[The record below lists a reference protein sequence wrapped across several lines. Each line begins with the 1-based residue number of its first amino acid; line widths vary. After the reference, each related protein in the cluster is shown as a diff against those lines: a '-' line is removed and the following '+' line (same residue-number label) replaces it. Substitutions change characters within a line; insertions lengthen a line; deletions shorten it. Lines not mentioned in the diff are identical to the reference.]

1 MQLTNK
7 DTQQEEIY
15 SNMLQPL
22 NNSFDV
28 SKSHRSFAIL
38 ADNLKKLG
46 DGLQLTI
53 RETEKGFLSI
63 GSGLREFYSRAE
75 NISKMSSDIAQL
87 FSGTEIFESIQRLN
101 ILVTRMNDS
110 MEHAR
115 HENANRIEKLKY
127 LINTTST
134 IHDLLEDLKISI
146 KSLKML
152 GLTTRIYSN
161 NAVSFNVLSTDVKR
175 LAGDMTLKTASILD
189 GLKSLNMK
197 IKETLSKVMRLND
210 MQKNTAQQIIEDT
223 MTSFSSLADKRALS
237 STITEDISRLS
248 EATSGNIAE
257 VVKSL
262 QFHDIIYQ
270 QIGHIRDGFYSLH
283 GRLEEGMRYGEYGDE
298 TAVREF
304 LTQTHMF
311 FDIQVNKLNQYRY
324 TIETAVNSIIGNLQN
339 INRNVINISQGTR
352 QLTGDTGEKGLS
364 FLSETKK
371 SLTAVSSAITALAD
385 NAKASKELSKA
396 LSSIV
401 LDEIAAFLKDI
412 GPIEDE
418 IELIA
423 LNATVTASNMEKG
436 GEVLDV
442 IAESVQKLALE
453 VRRQTGSV
461 LHIFKS
467 MTSVTGELSS
477 EIDSANERD
486 AEIYD
491 MAAEVELLIGSFS
504 RINGEITSL
513 LAAISRDG
521 GKLSED
527 IEFTVKGIYINEMIA
542 KACDKTIAE
551 IEHIASLSCTILPDM
566 EILKKENIPFGF
578 IEDQLLSTGRKCVS
592 EKNHTDVLPEE
603 QHNGKELHY
612 ETNVELF

>member
-7 DTQQEEIY
+7 DTQQEKIY
-15 SNMLQPL
+15 RNMLQPL
-22 NNSFDV
+22 NSSFDV
-28 SKSHRSFAIL
+28 SKSHLSFAIL

-53 RETEKGFLSI
+53 RETEKEFLSI

-87 FSGTEIFESIQRLN
+87 FSGTEISESIQRLN
-101 ILVTRMNDS
+101 TLVTRMNDS

-115 HENANRIEKLKY
+115 HETADRIEKLKY
-127 LINTTST
+127 LMNTTST
-134 IHDLLEDLKISI
+134 IHDLLENLKTSI

-197 IKETLSKVMRLND
+197 IKETLSKVISLND
-210 MQKNTAQQIIEDT
+210 IQKNKAQQIIEDT
-223 MTSFSSLADKRALS
+223 MTSFSSLADKHALS

-248 EATSGNIAE
+248 EDTSGSIAE
-257 VVKSL
+257 VVKFL

-270 QIGHIRDGFYSLH
+270 QIGQIRDEFYSLH
-283 GRLEEGMRYGEYGDE
+283 GRLEGMRYDEYGDE
-298 TAVREF
+298 IAVRES
-304 LTQTHMF
+304 LMQTRMF
-311 FDIQVNKLNQYRY
+311 CDMQANKLNQYRY

-418 IELIA
+418 IELIS
-423 LNATVTASNMEKG
+423 LNAVVTASNMDKG
-436 GEVLDV
+436 GEVLNV

-467 MTSVTGELSS
+467 MTSVTGELSA
-477 EIDSANERD
+477 EIDSANKRD

-504 RINGEITSL
+504 RINGEIASL

-521 GKLSED
+521 RKLSED
-527 IEFTVKGIYINEMIA
+527 IELTVRGIYINEMFA

-551 IEHIASLSCTILPDM
+551 IGHIASLSCSMLPDM
-566 EILKKENIPFGF
+566 GILKQENIPFGF
-578 IEDQLLSTGRKCVS
+578 IEDQLLSTGRKCIS

-603 QHNGKELHY
+603 QDNGKKLHY

>member
-1 MQLTNK
+1 MQLINK
-7 DTQQEEIY
+7 DTQQEKIY
-15 SNMLQPL
+15 SDMLQPL

-28 SKSHRSFAIL
+28 SKSHLSLAIL

-53 RETEKGFLSI
+53 RETEKEFLSI
-63 GSGLREFYSRAE
+63 GSGLRELYSRAE

-87 FSGTEIFESIQRLN
+87 FSGTEISESIQRLN
-101 ILVTRMNDS
+101 TLATRMNDS

-115 HENANRIEKLKY
+115 HETANRIEKLKH
-127 LINTTST
+127 LMNTTST
-134 IHDLLEDLKISI
+134 IHDLLEDLKTSI

-161 NAVSFNVLSTDVKR
+161 NEVSFNVLSTDVKR

-189 GLKSLNMK
+189 GLRSLNKK
-197 IKETLSKVMRLND
+197 IKETLSKVISLND
-210 MQKNTAQQIIEDT
+210 IQKNKAQQIIEDT
-223 MTSFSSLADKRALS
+223 MTSFSSLADKRSLS

-248 EATSGNIAE
+248 EDTSGKIAE

-262 QFHDIIYQ
+262 QFHDIINQ
-270 QIGHIRDGFYSLH
+270 QIGQIRDGFYSLH
-283 GRLEEGMRYGEYGDE
+283 GRLESMRYDEYSDE
-298 TAVREF
+298 TAVRES

-311 FDIQVNKLNQYRY
+311 CDMQANKLNQYRY

-352 QLTGDTGEKGLS
+352 QLTGDTGEKDLS

-418 IELIA
+418 IELIS
-423 LNATVTASNMEKG
+423 LNAVVTASNMDKG
-436 GEVLDV
+436 GEVLNV

-461 LHIFKS
+461 SHIFKS
-467 MTSVTGELSS
+467 MTSLTGELSA
-477 EIDSANERD
+477 EIDSTNKRD

-504 RINGEITSL
+504 RINGEIASL

-521 GKLSED
+521 RKLSED
-527 IEFTVKGIYINEMIA
+527 IELTVRGIYINEMFA
-542 KACDKTIAE
+542 KTCDKTIAE
-551 IEHIASLSCTILPDM
+551 IKHIASLSCSMLPDM
-566 EILKKENIPFGF
+566 EILKKENIPIGF
-578 IEDQLLSTGRKCVS
+578 IEDQLSGRGRKCVS